1 MARIEIAGDICLR
14 RPGST
19 QGCRADGD
27 DDDDGD
33 NDENPNASRT
43 FMGAVYIIPARLR
56 IM

>member
-27 DDDDGD
+27 DDDDECTYCVRVKKMEIGI
-33 NDENPNASRT
+33 S
-43 FMGAVYIIPARLR
+43 I
-56 IM
+56 